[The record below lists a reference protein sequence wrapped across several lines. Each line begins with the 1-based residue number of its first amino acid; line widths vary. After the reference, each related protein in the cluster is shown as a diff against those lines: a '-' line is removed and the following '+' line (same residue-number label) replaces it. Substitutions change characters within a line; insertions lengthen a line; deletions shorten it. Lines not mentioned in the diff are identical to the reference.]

1 MKNIR
6 IIAVLICFGYIGLQ
20 NSNAQSAKNQEE
32 QVYKVQMTEVPD
44 SVKETL
50 KSYSGYKISKDV
62 SYKLGSRN
70 SKSEKIYR
78 FKIERKRNPYVLLV
92 NAKGKVMGIETKEGK

>member
-20 NSNAQSAKNQEE
+20 NSNAQSSKQEE
-32 QVYKVQMTEVPD
+32 QVYKVQMAEVPD

-50 KSYSGYKISKDV
+50 KNYSGYKISKDI

-70 SKSEKIYR
+70 SKSDRIYR
-78 FKIERKRNPYVLLV
+78 FKIERKRNPYILLV
-92 NAKGKVMGIETKEGK
+92 NQKGKVMGIETKEGR

>member
-20 NSNAQSAKNQEE
+20 NSNAQSTNQEE

-50 KSYSGYKISKDV
+50 KNYSGYKISKDV

-70 SKSEKIYR
+70 SKSDKIYR
-78 FKIERKRNPYVLLV
+78 FKIERKNFPYILLV
-92 NAKGKVMGIETKEGK
+92 NEKGKVKGIETDEGK